1 MVALQLE
8 KIYYRQGNF
17 LINDVNFSLEEN
29 ETVALC
35 GKSGSGKST
44 IIRLI
49 GNAVEADAGIIR
61 YYGEELYQNEKKIR
75 RSMSVMYDRV
85 NFNIELTGNKLVR
98 EIKKFEP
105 FFSMEDFEKYM
116 KIFELDG
123 NKRIR
128 FYSGGMRKMYMLS
141 IALARN
147 PRLLVMDEPTSEVD
161 EEAAKKMREVIS
173 SYKKERGLTVLFST
187 HNKDDIKV
195 FADRV
200 ITLKEGGIA

>member
-17 LINDVNFSLEEN
+17 LINDVNFFLEEN

-105 FFSMEDFEKYM
+105 FFSMEDFASSTPITIMITETTKPERYS
-116 KIFELDG
+116 
-123 NKRIR
+123 KR
-128 FYSGGMRKMYMLS
+128 
-141 IALARN
+141 
-147 PRLLVMDEPTSEVD
+147 P
-161 EEAAKKMREVIS
+161 
-173 SYKKERGLTVLFST
+173 
-187 HNKDDIKV
+187 
-195 FADRV
+195 
-200 ITLKEGGIA
+200 

>member
-1 MVALQLE
+1 
-8 KIYYRQGNF
+8 
-17 LINDVNFSLEEN
+17 
-29 ETVALC
+29 
-35 GKSGSGKST
+35 
-44 IIRLI
+44 
-49 GNAVEADAGIIR
+49 
-61 YYGEELYQNEKKIR
+61 
-75 RSMSVMYDRV
+75 MSVMYDRV
-85 NFNIELTGNKLVR
+85 NFNIELTGNKLAR

-105 FFSMEDFEKYM
+105 FFAMEDFEKYM

-128 FYSGGMRKMYMLS
+128 FYSGGMRRMYMLS

-161 EEAAKKMREVIS
+161 EEAAQKMREVIS

>member
-1 MVALQLE
+1 
-8 KIYYRQGNF
+8 
-17 LINDVNFSLEEN
+17 
-29 ETVALC
+29 
-35 GKSGSGKST
+35 
-44 IIRLI
+44 
-49 GNAVEADAGIIR
+49 
-61 YYGEELYQNEKKIR
+61 
-75 RSMSVMYDRV
+75 
-85 NFNIELTGNKLVR
+85 
-98 EIKKFEP
+98 
-105 FFSMEDFEKYM
+105 
-116 KIFELDG
+116 
-123 NKRIR
+123 
-128 FYSGGMRKMYMLS
+128 MYMLS

>member
-17 LINDVNFSLEEN
+17 LINDVNFFLEEN

-61 YYGEELYQNEKKIR
+61 YYGEELYQNEKMIR

-85 NFNIELTGNKLVR
+85 NFNIELTGNKLAR

-128 FYSGGMRKMYMLS
+128 FCSGGMRKMYMLS

>member
-61 YYGEELYQNEKKIR
+61 YY
-75 RSMSVMYDRV
+75 
-85 NFNIELTGNKLVR
+85 
-98 EIKKFEP
+98 
-105 FFSMEDFEKYM
+105 
-116 KIFELDG
+116 
-123 NKRIR
+123 
-128 FYSGGMRKMYMLS
+128 
-141 IALARN
+141 
-147 PRLLVMDEPTSEVD
+147 
-161 EEAAKKMREVIS
+161 
-173 SYKKERGLTVLFST
+173 
-187 HNKDDIKV
+187 
-195 FADRV
+195 
-200 ITLKEGGIA
+200 